1 MAVVHSHTQSGG
13 RGSLGSTY
21 FSNRYGRTIQS
32 QKPGPRRSA
41 ATRGDSK
48 GSAREQIFGMI
59 SQFMA
64 AHSADINKDFNK
76 VRYGSARNYFHSQNK
91 DALRLALT
99 PLVDMSPS
107 LSQIEDAIGTY
118 AKTNPNSI
126 YRVKRTG
133 ADIKFLKAN
142 WAEVK
147 EDEDII

>member
-32 QKPGPRRSA
+32 QKPGPRKSA

-48 GSAREQIFGMI
+48 AAAREQIFGMI

-64 AHSADINKDFNK
+64 AHSEDINKDFNK

-99 PLVDMSPS
+99 PLVDTSPTIAE
-107 LSQIEDAIGTY
+107 IEAAIGSY
-118 AKTNPNSI
+118 AKENPNSI
-126 YRVKRTG
+126 YRVKKTG
-133 ADIKFLKAN
+133 ADVQYLTDT
-142 WAEVK
+142 WAES
-147 EDEDII
+147 DGTLHL

>member
-32 QKPGPRRSA
+32 QKPGPRKSA

-48 GSAREQIFGMI
+48 ASAREQIFGMI
-59 SQFMA
+59 SQYMA

-99 PLVDMSPS
+99 PLVDTSPS
-107 LSQIEDAIGTY
+107 IAEIEAAIGSY
-118 AKTNPNSI
+118 AKENPTSI
-126 YRVKRTG
+126 YRVKKTG
-133 ADIKFLKAN
+133 AEVQYLTDT
-142 WAEVK
+142 WAES
-147 EDEDII
+147 DGTLHM